1 MALRWYDLRSKYGSI
16 TIKERSE
23 TAAKAEAADRWGCG
37 SDEIVCVAHEA
48 FGRRTVELPKYSR

>member
-37 SDEIVCVAHEA
+37 SEEIVCVAHTP
-48 FGRRTVELPKYSR
+48 FGRQAVEPPEYSR